1 MIAFHCQ
8 GEIFKLSIK
17 GPEIWHPARTQ
28 YITPEAVSFY
38 NRNVIAPPSVVSDQS
53 NEKKNS
59 DSPTSSF
66 LQPCCCHGYNISS
79 MYMSTSASR
88 MWFIHLHETSNAS
101 LCLSLIRSEDE
112 LYSFLWSQWYRDLW
126 NQKDCSEMCRRVGGE
141 HWNRERQR
149 RKNN

>member
-53 NEKKNS
+53 NEKKNIQTVQHHHSYSRAAATAITYLPCTCQQVHPGCDSYTCMKRLMHLCASVWLGLKMNCIVSYDQS
-59 DSPTSSF
+59 DIGT
-66 LQPCCCHGYNISS
+66 C
-79 MYMSTSASR
+79 
-88 MWFIHLHETSNAS
+88 ETKKTA
-101 LCLSLIRSEDE
+101 LRCVE
-112 LYSFLWSQWYRDLW
+112 
-126 NQKDCSEMCRRVGGE
+126 G
-141 HWNRERQR
+141 
-149 RKNN
+149 